1 MNTKISGRKGE
12 DAAAAYLKKKKYKIL
27 NRNYV
32 AVGGEIDIIERDKSF
47 IVFVEVKYRK
57 NLLFEI
63 PAEAVD
69 LYKRR
74 KIVRTAKMYLAVNNL
89 TTSPCRFDIVEVV
102 GEGDKML
109 INHLENAFEDE

>member
-12 DAAAAYLKKKKYKIL
+12 DVAAAYLKKKKYKIL
-27 NRNYV
+27 NRNYA
-32 AVGGEIDIIERDKSF
+32 AVGGEIDIIARDKSF

-89 TTSPCRFDIVEVV
+89 TTAPCRFDIVEVV

-109 INHLENAFEDE
+109 INNLENALENV

>member
-27 NRNYV
+27 NRNYA
-32 AVGGEIDIIERDKSF
+32 AVGGEIDIIARDKSF

-57 NLLFEI
+57 NLLFEM
-63 PAEAVD
+63 
-69 LYKRR
+69 YKRR

-89 TTSPCRFDIVEVV
+89 TTAPCRFDIVEVV

>member
-1 MNTKISGRKGE
+1 M
-12 DAAAAYLKKKKYKIL
+12 AAAYLKKKKYKIL
-27 NRNYV
+27 NRNYA
-32 AVGGEIDIIERDKSF
+32 AVGGEIDIIARDKSF

-89 TTSPCRFDIVEVV
+89 TKVPCRFDIVEVV